1 MTPEERRGQVKELRE
16 SGMSYRKIGKEI
28 GVSGERVRQILR
40 RQAFLEREG
49 KEWPTEDLDE
59 ITGYSDARRITNIL
73 RRNKINTIEELKE
86 RSPQEIKRM
95 GGVGKKTLEIIM
107 RIRGEVDEEK
117 REKKRQIRLLAMSF
131 GETKKE
137 DLRDVES
144 SPVLDTLE
152 KGMAQRIINILWR
165 RGITRLEELMAQSP
179 KQIMLWRGV
188 GKSSFAAIMKVR
200 EEAWKEH
207 DKAGDLHRESQ
218 GGAQL

>member
-1 MTPEERRGQVKELRE
+1 MTPEERRKKVKELRE
-16 SGMSYRKIGKEI
+16 SGMTYQKIGKEI
-28 GVSGERVRQILR
+28 GVSAERVRQILL

-49 KEWPTEDLDE
+49 KGWPDE
-59 ITGYSDARRITNIL
+59 IAGHRYARRIISTL

-86 RSPQEIKRM
+86 RSPEEIKRM
-95 GGVGKKTLEIIM
+95 RNVGEKTLEIIM
-107 RIRGEVDEEK
+107 RIRGEVDEER
-117 REKKRQIRLLAMSF
+117 REKIRQIRLLAMSF

-152 KGMAQRIINILWR
+152 KGMEQRIINILWR
-165 RGITRLEELMAQSP
+165 RGITRLDELMAQSP

-188 GKSSFAAIMKVR
+188 GKKSFVAIMKVR
-200 EEAWKEH
+200 EEARKEH
-207 DKAGDLHRESQ
+207 EKAGDLHRESQ